1 MESLA
6 NKAKALFKHG
16 NFEQGVLKVVFVYAI
31 VSALYIWL
39 SDSFVSLL
47 FKEPEKI
54 TQVSILKGWLFVGLT
69 TLLLYVLVKR
79 LLHRVLVSQAAEHK
93 ALEELS
99 TSEAIYRSLTEQ
111 VPAII
116 YRANVND
123 VSSNVYVSPKV
134 RELGYTLEEWLSSPE
149 SWMERIHPEDRPLA
163 IKALEDAHR
172 NKTGFSCEYR
182 LRAKNGEWRIFHDE
196 AVYIEDEHNHIN
208 YLQGIMWDITE
219 RKAIESRMRQL
230 SQAIEQSPV
239 NTIITNLDGN
249 IEYVNKAFE
258 INSGYTAAEVLGKN
272 PGFRASHKT
281 PKSSIEAL
289 WNSLRQGKV
298 WHGSFINLR
307 KDGTEYVEQAVVAP
321 VRDDKGNITHYLSV
335 QQDITLQKKAEEE
348 AYRLANYDTLTG
360 LANRNLLISHLS
372 QHLSSA
378 QRQMQNDILMLINI
392 DHFKHL
398 NDARGHRFGDDVLK
412 SVAQSL
418 MDLNFDQA
426 MIARYGGDEFAIHIH
441 HPLSYEGTMT
451 HHAATIVGNVSK
463 VIMQPFNIQGT
474 ALHITASIGVI
485 LFPEAN
491 NDTALT
497 VLKNADTA
505 LHIAKQR
512 GGNQT
517 VFFESPMAQAVEKYY
532 QIERDLHDA
541 LHSQQLQLYF
551 QSQVNA
557 SAEIVGAEALL
568 RWKHPEQGFIPPNIF
583 IPVAEDSNLIT
594 QIDHFVLHEVCKLL
608 VSPRLQT
615 FQYRISVNISP
626 RTFRQHTFT
635 DSIKQMLSI
644 YGLSGDRITLEVTE
658 GMVLNNVEEVIQK
671 MKMLSSLGIHFSID
685 DFGTGFSSLAYLK
698 KLPVHELKIDKTF
711 VQDAPTNQS
720 DEVLIDAILAVAQK
734 LDLRVV
740 AEGVETE
747 AQSVLLNAKAEVVQQ
762 GYLFSRPQPID
773 SWLLE
778 INCVKTNLPL

>member
-6 NKAKALFKHG
+6 TKAKALFKHG
-16 NFEQGVLKVVFVYAI
+16 NFEQGVLKVVFVYAV

-79 LLHRVLVSQAAEHK
+79 LLHKVLVSQAAEHK

-116 YRANVND
+116 YRANIND
-123 VSSNVYVSPKV
+123 ASSNVYVSPKV
-134 RELGYTLEEWLSSPE
+134 LELGYTLEEWLSSPG
-149 SWMERIHPEDRPLA
+149 SWMDRIHPEDRPIA
-163 IKALEDAHR
+163 IKALEDAHQH
-172 NKTGFSCEYR
+172 KTGFSCEYR

-289 WNSLRQGKV
+289 WNSLLQGKV

-335 QQDITLQKKAEEE
+335 QQDITLQRKAEEE

-441 HPLSYEGTMT
+441 HPLSYEGTMA

-474 ALHITASIGVI
+474 PLHITASIGVI

-517 VFFESPMAQAVEKYY
+517 VFFESPMAQAVERYY

-541 LHSQQLQLYF
+541 LLGQELQLYL

-557 SAEIVGAEALL
+557 SVEVVGAEALL
-568 RWKHPEQGFIPPNIF
+568 RWEHPEQGFIPPNIF
-583 IPVAEDSNLIT
+583 IPVAEDSDLIT

-608 VSPRLQT
+608 VSPHLQT
-615 FQYRISVNISP
+615 FQHRISVNISP

-644 YGLSGDRITLEVTE
+644 YGLSGDRIMLEVTE
-658 GMVLNNVEEVIQK
+658 GMVLNNLEEVVQK

-734 LDLRVV
+734 LGLRVV

-747 AQSVLLNAKAEVVQQ
+747 AQSVLLNAKAEIVQQ
-762 GYLFSRPQPID
+762 GYLFSRPQPVD
-773 SWLLE
+773 LWLQE
-778 INCVKTNLPL
+778 INRVKSNELL

>member
-6 NKAKALFKHG
+6 TKAKTVFKQDH
-16 NFEQGVLKVVFVYAI
+16 FEPGVVKVVFVYAS

-39 SDSFVSLL
+39 SDWFVSLL
-47 FKEPEKI
+47 IKKPEQI
-54 TQVSILKGWLFVGLT
+54 TQVSILKGWLFVGCT
-69 TLLLYVLVKR
+69 TVLLYVLVRR
-79 LLHRVLVSQAAEHK
+79 LLNRVLVSQAGEHK
-93 ALEELS
+93 ALEELAR
-99 TSEAIYRSLTEQ
+99 SEAIYRSLTEQ

-116 YRANVND
+116 YRASIND
-123 VSSNVYVSPKV
+123 SSSSVYVSPKV
-134 RELGYTLEEWLSSPE
+134 LALGYSVEEWLSSPE
-149 SWMERIHPEDRPLA
+149 AWMEKIHPDDRPAA
-163 IKALEDAHR
+163 IKALEDAHQ
-172 NKTGFSCEYR
+172 NKTGFTCEYR
-182 LRAKNGEWRIFHDE
+182 LRANNGEWRIFYDE
-196 AVYIEDEHNHIN
+196 AVYIEDDQNHIS

-219 RKAIESRMRQL
+219 RKALESRMRQL

-258 INSGYTAAEVLGKN
+258 INSGYTAAEVLGRN
-272 PGFRASHKT
+272 PGFRASDKT
-281 PKSSIEAL
+281 PKASIEAL
-289 WNSLRQGKV
+289 WESLLQGKV

-335 QQDITLQKKAEEE
+335 QQDITLQRKAEEA

-360 LANRNLLISHLS
+360 LANRNLLISHLT

-378 QRQMQNDILMLINI
+378 QRRMQNDILMLINI

-398 NDARGHRFGDDVLK
+398 NDARGHHFGDEVLK

-418 MDLNFDQA
+418 LDLNFDHA

-451 HHAATIVGNVSK
+451 HHAATIVGNLSK

-474 ALHITASIGVI
+474 PLHITASIGVV

-491 NDTALT
+491 NDTALA

-532 QIERDLHDA
+532 QVERDLHDA
-541 LHSQQLQLYF
+541 LHGQELQLYL

-557 SAEIVGAEALL
+557 SAEVVGAEALL
-568 RWKHPEQGFIPPNIF
+568 RWKHPEQGWIPPNIF
-583 IPVAEDSNLIT
+583 IPVAEDSDLIT
-594 QIDHFVLHEVCKLL
+594 QIDHFVLHEVSKLL
-608 VSPRLQT
+608 VSPRLQA
-615 FQYRISVNISP
+615 FQHRISVNISP
-626 RTFRQHTFT
+626 RTFRQHAFI

-747 AQSVLLNAKAEVVQQ
+747 AQSNLLKAKGEVVQQ
-762 GYLFSRPQPID
+762 GYLFSKPQPVD
-773 SWLLE
+773 SWLQEL
-778 INCVKTNLPL
+778 KA